1 MWNFI
6 AMKNK
11 ITEIKEGM
19 TPKNMFSQHDKQ
31 NVNVDNMKES
41 MKESVKH

>member
-1 MWNFI
+1 
-6 AMKNK
+6 MKNK